1 MKHHLS
7 TLVLSALAVV
17 AVGGLTVLRTNL
29 VADAAWRNTATLVTK
44 NYPVSNGFTD
54 ISITEYYADVELR
67 ASRDGTVSVTTRDAE
82 DVTHTV
88 TVKNGTL
95 SISRPEPT
103 VGERWFHDDDDD
115 PKVVVYL
122 PAGDYGAL
130 TVNTTIYATATG
142 LIPDGLTVGSVDYRG
157 TAGDPIPSLGNA
169 YNLYRAARQTVSS
182 SDLMGI
188 TVLVPQEA
196 GLTQAVE
203 AINSVWQRELSLFF
217 SLEEVDEETF
227 AERIAGGDYA
237 IALAPVECTDGSV
250 YSLLRSFGPEG
261 LARYDDTGY
270 ETLLAQS
277 AAATS
282 SEVRCALLAQAE
294 RQLLESCAAVPLFA
308 QQKRLLIA
316 DGVEGLVFDPYGP
329 VLDLTWTTKE

>member
-7 TLVLSALAVV
+7 TIVLSALAVV

-44 NYPVSNGFTD
+44 NYPVSAGFTD

-95 SISRPEPT
+95 SISRSEPT

-130 TVNTTIYATATG
+130 TVNTTSGDVESASQLNFSAAS
-142 LIPDGLTVGSVDYRG
+142 LT
-157 TAGDPIPSLGNA
+157 
-169 YNLYRAARQTVSS
+169 TVSG
-182 SDLMGI
+182 DI
-188 TVLVPQEA
+188 T
-196 GLTQAVE
+196 
-203 AINSVWQRELSLFF
+203 
-217 SLEEVDEETF
+217 
-227 AERIAGGDYA
+227 
-237 IALAPVECTDGSV
+237 CTI
-250 YSLLRSFGPEG
+250 
-261 LARYDDTGY
+261 
-270 ETLLAQS
+270 Q
-277 AAATS
+277 
-282 SEVRCALLAQAE
+282 
-294 RQLLESCAAVPLFA
+294 
-308 QQKRLLIA
+308 
-316 DGVEGLVFDPYGP
+316 
-329 VLDLTWTTKE
+329 